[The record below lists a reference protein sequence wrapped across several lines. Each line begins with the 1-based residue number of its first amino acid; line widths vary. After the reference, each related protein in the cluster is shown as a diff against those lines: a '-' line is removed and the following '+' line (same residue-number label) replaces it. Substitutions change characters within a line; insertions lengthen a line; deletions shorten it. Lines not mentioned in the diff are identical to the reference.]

1 MFPISLIMNKRKVII
16 IAFLKQAK
24 TPQEI
29 KMIGVAAVRNAYN
42 DLASDYNKIIDYD
55 WLFCHKCGEFLAATT
70 FYTDDRFATGK
81 FPICKRC
88 VMAMVEQRK
97 NKNDKPNETKESV
110 QEVLRLMDL
119 PYIDSFYED
128 CVKGAYDEA
137 KEKNR
142 TSPFTTYNTAVRSLP
157 QWKGMTWK
165 DSDFGINGNPDDDQ
179 LSKRKPRKEI
189 VKLFGSGFSN
199 EDYLYLQDQYDD
211 WCSRTQV
218 DSKSQQT
225 YVAQICMQLLDI
237 YKDRKASRDVT
248 KKLDALDKL
257 MNSARLQPKQ
267 NVDNSAADS
276 LTFGQLI
283 EKWENEKPIPE
294 PSDEFKDVDGIG
306 KYIRVWFTG
315 WLSKALGLKANV
327 FTQEYDEEISKYVV
341 EKPDEL
347 EEGTSSDIYDRLFG
361 SEGGD

>member
-1 MFPISLIMNKRKVII
+1 MANLMDAKGAPEIQMLGVKAVKDYAKKLSETYSKII
-16 IAFLKQAK
+16 NGDFVYCHGCNEFHASSNF
-24 TPQEI
+24 
-29 KMIGVAAVRNAYN
+29 YN
-42 DLASDYNKIIDYD
+42 DKRFASGLYPLCKKKLIEMATDYD
-55 WLFCHKCGEFLAATT
+55 K
-70 FYTDDRFATGK
+70 K
-81 FPICKRC
+81 
-88 VMAMVEQRK
+88 
-97 NKNDKPNETKESV
+97 TKMRVDNREKTIKV
-110 QEVLRLMDL
+110 FQMLDL
-119 PYIDSFYED
+119 PYIDSLYQS
-128 CVKGAYDEA
+128 ALQSTQEA
-137 KEKNR
+137 VGEKNR
-142 TSPFTTYNTAVRSLP
+142 ATAFQHVVTITKSLP
-157 QWKGMTWK
+157 QYKGMTFEN
-165 DSDFGINGNPDDDQ
+165 SEFGDLGNPDDDQ

-294 PSDEFKDVDGIG
+294 PSEEFKDVDGIG

-327 FTQEYDEEISKYVV
+327 FTQEYDEEISKYTV
-341 EKPDEL
+341 EKPDEF

-361 SEGGD
+361 IEGGDS

>member
-1 MFPISLIMNKRKVII
+1 MANLMDAKGAPEIQMLGVKAVKDYAKKLSETYSKIMNGDYIYCHGCNEFH
-16 IAFLKQAK
+16 ATSNF
-24 TPQEI
+24 
-29 KMIGVAAVRNAYN
+29 YN
-42 DLASDYNKIIDYD
+42 DK
-55 WLFCHKCGEFLAATT
+55 
-70 FYTDDRFATGK
+70 RFGSGVY
-81 FPICKRC
+81 PICKKHLLEL
-88 VMAMVEQRK
+88 ATDF
-97 NKNDKPNETKESV
+97 DKKERIRVDNRDRTISV
-110 QEVLRLMDL
+110 FKMLDI
-119 PYIDSFYED
+119 PFIDSVYQS
-128 CVKGAYDEA
+128 ALQTTQEA
-137 KEKNR
+137 VGEKNR
-142 TSPFTTYNTAVRSLP
+142 ATAFQHALTITKSLP
-157 QWKGMTWK
+157 QYKGMTFK
-165 DSDFGINGNPDDDQ
+165 DSDFGDTGNPDDEQ
-179 LSKRKPRKEI
+179 LSKRKPRREI

-225 YVAQICMQLLDI
+225 YVAQICLTLLDV
-237 YKDRKASRDVT
+237 YKDRKSGKDVT

-257 MNSARLQPKQ
+257 MNSANLQPKQ

-294 PSDEFKDVDGIG
+294 PSEEFKDVDGIG

-327 FTQEYDEEISKYVV
+327 FTQEYDEEISKYIV
-341 EKPDEL
+341 EKPDEF